1 MIIKVY
7 VPDSKNESDNDIG
20 RRIVEAIGN
29 NAGQLILSHDIEPDE
44 LQCGYIIRP
53 SSRLAENVK
62 AIGKCDAILLPD
74 GWMCSPLQFDAWLAY
89 DMKKILLFEKPSSAN
104 LSFLKAHKLQLV
116 IQEATCDLL
125 VNNRVGDNEPLYLK
139 KTGVTP
145 LEQMAKTRKTEFV
158 IARVLYCHYA
168 HSIYGIHFM
177 DIADILHVDRTTIN
191 HYLKLYNN
199 LVQFNQEF
207 RKVDAKI
214 KEFACAENSA
224 D

>member
-62 AIGKCDAILLPD
+62 AICKCDAILLPD
-74 GWMCSPLQFDAWLAY
+74 GWMRSPLQFDAWLAY
-89 DMKKILLFEKPSSAN
+89 DLNKILLFEKPSSAN

-116 IQEATCDLL
+116 IHEATGIPPIEQVAKCRKKEL
-125 VNNRVGDNEPLYLK
+125 VN
-139 KTGVTP
+139 
-145 LEQMAKTRKTEFV
+145 
-158 IARVLYCHYA
+158 ARVLYCHYA
-168 HSIYGIHFM
+168 NSIYGLPFS
-177 DIADILHVDRTTIN
+177 DIAEIMRIDRTSVN
-191 HYLKLYNN
+191 YCLRVYDNY
-199 LVQFNQEF
+199 VQHDPEF
-207 RKVDAKI
+207 RSLDAKI
-214 KEFACAENSA
+214 KEFVCAENSA